1 MWQEV
6 YYSEIDDEG
15 SGLGKELLPYSV
27 KCKDLTEFKALKHY
41 IGRRGYKCVEQ
52 IAGQY
57 AVLINTELKRWC
69 TYPKAAVMSCIDN
82 KTLTAE
88 DFMKLIG
95 NVLATDLKK

>member
-6 YYSEIDDEG
+6 YYKVIDNDDIG
-15 SGLGKELLPYSV
+15 IGKRSLPYSV
-27 KCKDLTEFKALKHY
+27 KCKDLTEFKALKHF

-52 IAGQY
+52 IEGQY

-69 TYPKAAVMSCIDN
+69 TYPKPASMSCIDD

-88 DFMKLIG
+88 EFMKLI
-95 NVLATDLKK
+95 